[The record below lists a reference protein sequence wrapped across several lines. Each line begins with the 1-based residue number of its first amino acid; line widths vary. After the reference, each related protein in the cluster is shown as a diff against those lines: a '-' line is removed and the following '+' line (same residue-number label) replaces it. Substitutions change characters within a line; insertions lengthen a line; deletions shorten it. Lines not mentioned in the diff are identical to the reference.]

1 MRLIDADDLLKEI
14 EELKKSPWFNNGRGG
29 CVLHGLYLERKEAV
43 EMVEDICIK
52 QAPTI
57 KTFILADIEEQYKKG
72 LEKGLEER
80 PHGEW
85 KTFTTIDGYTKHATC
100 TNCGYK
106 RKVGIGCSLDEQNL
120 PKYCESC
127 GAEMRKEGEA
137 E

>member
-57 KTFILADIEEQYKKG
+57 KTFTLENIEAQYRKG
-72 LEKGLEER
+72 LEKGLEESLEER
-80 PHGEW
+80 EHVISWLSKFCLHIDMADKHLSDAEALEFW
-85 KTFTTIDGYTKHATC
+85 KK
-100 TNCGYK
+100 K
-106 RKVGIGCSLDEQNL
+106 MKEQF
-120 PKYCESC
+120 
-127 GAEMRKEGEA
+127 GWKEGEA
-137 E
+137 K